1 MKRLLSAI
9 ETVAAFFLLAIA
21 LLAAGNV
28 LLRDLFSLSI
38 PDWYD
43 GSRLLQGIA
52 LFWGVALATYYG
64 SHICVDIVWEHL
76 KPGGRRWLDLLATL
90 IVLAFLAPLAWMV
103 WVKVGST
110 GTQGTSD
117 LRLPMVWFYGVAAV
131 GMSVAVLLAL
141 ARLVF
146 LWRGDEASL
155 APTRIEGATPTE
167 AELAGG
173 SHGS

>member
-1 MKRLLSAI
+1 MKKLLSAT

-28 LLRDLFSLSI
+28 LLRDLFSMSI

-76 KPGGRRWLDLLATL
+76 KDNGRRALDVIAT
-90 IVLAFLAPLAWMV
+90 VVTLAFLAPLAWMV
-103 WVKVGST
+103 WVKVGNT
-110 GTQGTSD
+110 GTQGTMD
-117 LRLPMVWFYGVAAV
+117 LRLPMVWFYAVAAV
-131 GMSVAVLLAL
+131 GMTVAALLCVVRIV
-141 ARLVF
+141 RL
-146 LWRGDEASL
+146 LQRDEASL
-155 APTRIEGATPTE
+155 RPVPIAN
-167 AELAGG
+167 AESGDFDG
-173 SHGS
+173 S